1 MGELNYENSIIR
13 SEAFL
18 LSDDFTIARELIAA
32 AMFDEGYV
40 PNCLSRSALSK
51 INRSNIYLFVK
62 GTQLEFVAAQL
73 YLSNKKSIKERIHRL
88 VTTEVPPTIVMN
100 PVEFNNSL
108 NSRIS
113 YLPAFIRFSLEPEEK
128 NVNNKLILGICI
140 KIAITPTILAKIER
154 DMQENDIDK
163 NEYDMMISYSRDFVE
178 RFFKEIGALISKP
191 AYTNTNKFSK
201 SITLFEKSYL
211 KSLPKYISVFFSEA
225 NRCYANNKADRACT
239 AMLRAGI
246 EAAITKKM
254 NELGLEIYNKDNEKP
269 LSKKLDEIAKIKGMR
284 RSKEDIGFIKW
295 LADNALHNVDVVI
308 NHEDIKKEV
317 KKISIF
323 IDKLLSANK

>member
-1 MGELNYENSIIR
+1 M
-13 SEAFL
+13 
-18 LSDDFTIARELIAA
+18 
-32 AMFDEGYV
+32 
-40 PNCLSRSALSK
+40 
-51 INRSNIYLFVK
+51 
-62 GTQLEFVAAQL
+62 
-73 YLSNKKSIKERIHRL
+73 IK
-88 VTTEVPPTIVMN
+88 T
-100 PVEFNNSL
+100 
-108 NSRIS
+108 
-113 YLPAFIRFSLEPEEK
+113 
-128 NVNNKLILGICI
+128 
-140 KIAITPTILAKIER
+140 
-154 DMQENDIDK
+154 
-163 NEYDMMISYSRDFVE
+163 
-178 RFFKEIGALISKP
+178 
-191 AYTNTNKFSK
+191 
-201 SITLFEKSYL
+201 
-211 KSLPKYISVFFSEA
+211 SLPKYISVFFSEA